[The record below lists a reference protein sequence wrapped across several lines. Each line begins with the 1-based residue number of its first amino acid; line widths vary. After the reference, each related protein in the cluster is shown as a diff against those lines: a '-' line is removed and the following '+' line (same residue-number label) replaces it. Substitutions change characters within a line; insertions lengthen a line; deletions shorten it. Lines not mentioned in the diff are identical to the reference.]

1 MSDKPKQRTKRR
13 HGLGN
18 ITRLG
23 DKWRVRLMV
32 GGVQHSFTV
41 EAPDRKAVEAFA
53 KSKHAELEKKHA
65 RTANGFESGVRF
77 SALLDRFERDV
88 LPGLAAGTANA
99 YRDSTKVLRVYF
111 VDDLADPAIETLQ
124 AKHVAAFLTWRRSH
138 RQKAKRASKRKS
150 RAKP

>member
-53 KSKHAELEKKHA
+53 KSKRAELEKDHK
-65 RTANGFESGVRF
+65 RTLSGFESGVRF

-88 LPGLAAGTANA
+88 LPALAQGTQNA
-99 YRDSTKVLRVYF
+99 YRDSTKVLRAYF
-111 VDDLADPAIETLQ
+111 VDETGDPAIESLQ
-124 AKHVAAFLTWRRSH
+124 AKHITAFL
-138 RQKAKRASKRKS
+138 KIGRAHV
-150 RAKP
+150 